1 MLRAARDAAAG
12 AAFSWFF
19 FANNQRT
26 QPRTTSEV
34 HTSIRV
40 HGGLRP
46 VLPSPPTR
54 LVLPLPRPSLPPTV
68 SIRRSDGIAIHD
80 ATLGAR
86 LVVRG
91 LALLLPRLRVVRV
104 PHRLSDRVAATD
116 DVQEWDNKHD
126 ARDANNPVDGPRKV
140 LILLRNLRQRWWR
153 WGWRAWRGRR
163 GRGRRGR
170 W

>member
-1 MLRAARDAAAG
+1 MQQLAPRSAG
-12 AAFSWFF
+12 FFS
-19 FANNQRT
+19 
-26 QPRTTSEV
+26 RTTSERNPEQPAKC
-34 HTSIRV
+34 IRV
-40 HGGLRP
+40 FVCMAASGP
-46 VLPSPPTR
+46 CASFASDKK

-104 PHRLSDRVAATD
+104 PHRLPDRVAATD
-116 DVQEWDNKHD
+116 DVQERDNKHD

-153 WGWRAWRGRR
+153 RGWRAWRGRR